1 MTMKNF
7 FSSQHR
13 AAGAALLFVF
23 LSAALPTWTVKPAT
37 AQIRQGAAFL
47 QFTPGARQQGI
58 AGSLTGVIDDVH
70 ALYAN
75 PGAAG
80 FMREWQWSATYA
92 QWIADVYSASLIYG
106 KRLHTPWSEH
116 SRFALGVAYQG
127 MADFNSTA
135 QAGAAAAANDL
146 VAALSFG
153 QPLSPYGRSWRVAWG
168 ANVKYLRSKLAQYD
182 ASSWMVDTGLL
193 FRSARFRF
201 LNTGS
206 NFLDYGIFSAGIAV
220 TEVGQS
226 LTFISAATPL
236 PRTFRAGVAFNTGT
250 HSGLQLHFTAD
261 YKKARDQQGFLSFGS
276 EIGWGQIFA
285 LRGGYDFNNC
295 LLSHFSFGLTL
306 RLDDRNTPTS
316 VIPGRNKAMR
326 FDVASVEDNFLFS
339 RTYRGS
345 VTHQAI
351 APEGFELAGPVS
363 GTLIK
368 ADSVRLAWQATT
380 DPDLYDDVEYWLMVA
395 RDSVKLAESVNTL
408 ENSGSDLL
416 GVLQNSKFFIN
427 QKAGGSMLQL
437 TELEGGDYYWTVM
450 AYDRDRHAR
459 FAGGRNRHIRH
470 FRIAVPELEI
480 TSLTF
485 DYHPWITED
494 DLQGTLQIIIKNSGD
509 GAAKNL
515 SLTLYDSLAA
525 LADGAMSHQPMAKSM
540 IPNLQAGA
548 VDTIKMEWRTSAAG
562 LHHITARL
570 DEENRFR
577 ESNKTNNR
585 FRAAFYTIPKGRFT
599 TADTALVLKQSRL
612 AYEVPFIAEI
622 CFDSSSAEVKPDYLR
637 QAILE
642 PPLVTLAQRL
652 RGNRDLKITL
662 QGFADP
668 NSGENDA
675 SLADARAAAVRDSLL
690 ALGVY
695 REQVEILPGNVIKL
709 RKPPRDATDSRWVM
723 QERRYVNIT
732 ASSSSEAVLFQLV
745 AFNLNEPL
753 PSPVVFTAAI
763 TGAVPLNGRR
773 LEIESRHLRE
783 QIAINAAPRSANL
796 QEEVVWQPPQTG
808 DKSRGDWVGNDAAYT
823 LILADSLNRQFRTKP
838 RRTYLAAQSI
848 LREQRVAWPIKFRG
862 TEPLYDFYWP
872 RLMEHVN
879 RLLEDKNMRMRFAG
893 HACAIGPDYVNMKL
907 SQQRADTFR
916 VYFLRQIKKNYP
928 ENFEK
933 IQARL
938 DAKAQ
943 GFGESRPMMIE
954 YVDGTR
960 KMIGDNE
967 KPLGRKLNRRL
978 EIEFYYPERPSP
990 RLSEANSQR
999 NE

>member
-1 MTMKNF
+1 MTMKKF
-7 FSSQHR
+7 FSSQQR
-13 AAGAALLFVF
+13 AASAALLFAF
-23 LSAALPTWTVKPAT
+23 LIAALPPAS

-70 ALYAN
+70 AVYAN

-106 KRLHTPWSEH
+106 KRLHTPWSQQ
-116 SRFALGVAYQG
+116 SRVAFGVAYQG

-135 QAGAAAAANDL
+135 QSGVAVSANDL
-146 VAALSFG
+146 VAALSLG
-153 QPLSPYGRSWRVAWG
+153 QPLSRRVAWG

-206 NFLDYGIFSAGIAV
+206 NFLDYGIFSAGLAV

-226 LTFISAATPL
+226 LTFISVATPL

-250 HSGLQLHFTAD
+250 HTGLQLHFTAD
-261 YKKARDQQGFLSFGS
+261 YKKARDQQGFFSFGS
-276 EIGWGQIFA
+276 EIAWSQIFA
-285 LRGGYDFNNC
+285 LRGGYDFNDC

-316 VIPGRNKAMR
+316 VIPGRNKALR
-326 FDVASVEDNFLFS
+326 FDVAAVEDNFLFS

-351 APEGFELAGPVS
+351 EPEGFEFAGPAS
-363 GTLIK
+363 GALIK
-368 ADSVRLAWQATT
+368 SDSVRLAWQATK

-395 RDSVKLAESVNTL
+395 RDSVKLAETVNTL
-408 ENSGSDLL
+408 EHSGNDLF

-427 QKAGGSMLQL
+427 QKASGSMLRL

-459 FAGGRNRHIRH
+459 FAGGRNRNIRH
-470 FRIAVPELEI
+470 FRIASPELEI

-525 LADGAMSHQPMAKSM
+525 LADGVASNQPMAQTL

-548 VDTIKMEWRTSAAG
+548 VDTIKMEWRTSVAG

-585 FRAAFYTIPKGRFT
+585 RRAAFYTIPKGRFM

-612 AYEVPFIAEI
+612 AYEVPFIAEV
-622 CFDSSSAEVKPDYLR
+622 CFDSGSAEIKSEYLR
-637 QAILE
+637 ESVLE

-675 SLADARAAAVRDSLL
+675 SLADARAEAVRDSLF

-695 REQVEILPGNVIKL
+695 REQIQILPGEVIKL

-723 QERRYVNIT
+723 QEHRYVNIT
-732 ASSSSEAVLFQLV
+732 ADNSSEAVLFQLV

-763 TGAVPLNGRR
+763 AGVVTLNSGRIE
-773 LEIESRHLRE
+773 LESRHLRD
-783 QIAINAAPRSANL
+783 QIIINAALQGANL
-796 QEEVVWQPPQTG
+796 QDAIRWQPDQAG
-808 DKSRGDWVGNDAAYT
+808 DKNSAAWVGNDAAYA
-823 LILADSLNRQFRTKP
+823 LILTDSLGRQFRTKP
-838 RRTYLAAQSI
+838 RQTYLAAQSI

-872 RLMEHVN
+872 KLMEHVN
-879 RLLEDKNMRMRFAG
+879 RMLEDKNMRMRFAG
-893 HACAIGPDYVNMKL
+893 HACAIGPDSVNMKL

-916 VYFLRQIKKNYP
+916 VYFLRHIRASNP
-928 ENFEK
+928 ENYEK
-933 IQARL
+933 IKARL
-938 DAKAQ
+938 DVKAK
-943 GFGESRPMMIE
+943 GLGESKPMTIIYLNGE
-954 YVDGTR
+954 R
-960 KMIGDNE
+960 KTIGDNE

-978 EIEFYYPERPSP
+978 EIEFYYPEETSP
-990 RLSEANSQR
+990 RLSGVSETKKKMSQ
-999 NE
+999 

>member
-1 MTMKNF
+1 MIMKYF
-7 FSSQHR
+7 FSSRHR
-13 AAGAALLFVF
+13 AAGAALLFA
-23 LSAALPTWTVKPAT
+23 LIAALPPAT

-47 QFTPGARQQGI
+47 QFIPGARQQGI
-58 AGSLTGVIDDVH
+58 AGSLTGVIDDLH
-70 ALYAN
+70 AVYAN
-75 PGAAG
+75 PGSAG

-106 KRLHTPWSEH
+106 KRLHTPWSQH

-135 QAGAAAAANDL
+135 QLGAAAAANDL

-153 QPLSPYGRSWRVAWG
+153 QPLSRRVAWG
-168 ANVKYLRSKLAQYD
+168 ASVKYLRSKLAQYD

-193 FRSARFRF
+193 FRSSRFRF

-206 NFLDYGIFSAGIAV
+206 NFLDYGIFSAGVAV

-250 HSGLQLHFTAD
+250 HHGLQLHFTAD
-261 YKKARDQQGFLSFGS
+261 YKKARDQQGFFSFGS
-276 EIGWGQIFA
+276 EIAWSQIFA

-306 RLDDRNTPTS
+306 RLDDRNTPTGLL
-316 VIPGRNKAMR
+316 PGRNKAVR

-351 APEGFELAGPVS
+351 APEGFEFVEPAT

-368 ADSVRLAWQATT
+368 ADSVRLAWQATK
-380 DPDLYDDVEYWLMVA
+380 DPDLYDDVAYWLMVA
-395 RDSVKLAESVNTL
+395 RDSVKLAESINML
-408 ENSGSDLL
+408 KDSGSDLL
-416 GVLQNSKFFIN
+416 GVLQNAPFFIQ
-427 QKAGGSMLQL
+427 QKVDGTMLRL
-437 TELEGGDYYWTVM
+437 TGLEGGDYYWTVM
-450 AYDRDRHAR
+450 AYDRDRHSR

-470 FRIAVPELEI
+470 FRIASPELEI

-525 LADGAMSHQPMAKSM
+525 VADGAMANQPMAKNV
-540 IPNLQAGA
+540 IANLQAGA
-548 VDTIKMEWRTSAAG
+548 VDTIKMEWRTPAAG
-562 LHHITARL
+562 LHYITARL

-577 ESNKTNNR
+577 ERNKRNNQL
-585 FRAAFYTIPKGRFT
+585 RAAFYTIPKGGFT
-599 TADTALVLKQSRL
+599 TADTALVLRQSRL
-612 AYEVPFIAEI
+612 AYEVPFIAEV
-622 CFDSSSAEVKPDYLR
+622 CFDSSSAKVKPDYLR

-668 NSGENDA
+668 NSGESDA
-675 SLADARAAAVRDSLL
+675 GLADARAAAVRDSLL

-695 REQVEILPGNVIKL
+695 REQIEILPGEVIKL
-709 RKPPRDATDSRWVM
+709 RRPPRDATDSRWVM
-723 QERRYVNIT
+723 QERRYVSIT

-763 TGAVPLNGRR
+763 AGALTLNDGRIE
-773 LEIESRHLRE
+773 LESRHLRDR
-783 QIAINAAPRSANL
+783 ININSRLRGASLHDAINWQATQNGAA
-796 QEEVVWQPPQTG
+796 
-808 DKSRGDWVGNDAAYT
+808 WVGNDAAYT
-823 LILADSLNRQFRTKP
+823 LILTDSLGRQFRTKP

-872 RLMEHVN
+872 KLMEHVN
-879 RLLEDKNMRMRFAG
+879 RMLQDQNMRMRFAG
-893 HACAIGPDYVNMKL
+893 HACAIGPDYVNMHL
-907 SQQRADTFR
+907 SQQRADSFR
-916 VYFLRQIKKNYP
+916 VYFLRQIKRNYP
-928 ENFEK
+928 ENYEK

-943 GFGESRPMMIE
+943 GFGESRPMLIE
-954 YVDGTR
+954 YVDGAR

-978 EIEFYYPERPSP
+978 EIEFYYPEKASP
-990 RLSEANSQR
+990 RLSDANSRR
-999 NE
+999 NQ